1 MEQPVVNHQAMH
13 MDGVCGDLLTGK
25 KLPDHVTG
33 VEGKR
38 DVTLLQAIYRAAETG
53 KKINLRG

>member
-1 MEQPVVNHQAMH
+1 
-13 MDGVCGDLLTGK
+13 MDGVCKDLLDGK

-33 VEGKR
+33 EEGKR

-53 KKINLRG
+53 KKINLRA